1 MEIRAY
7 TPADCQ
13 RTAALF
19 YDTVH
24 AVACRDYSQE
34 QLDAWA
40 PEDRDLTVWDQSFQG
55 HFALVA
61 VEGETLLGFG
71 DITPTG
77 YLDRLY
83 VHQDHLRQGIA
94 TALRKVGRP
103 GPGADCHPCLLHSP
117 ALFCPEGVSFGPGP
131 GGGAP
136 GCAAYQLRD
145 AKGPLMGR
153 VKAAVPLGGR
163 ETGERPLPG

>member
-19 YDTVH
+19 YNTVH

-40 PEDRDLTVWDQSFQG
+40 DGAPDRDRWNRSLLAHQG

-94 TALRKVGRP
+94 TALCERLEGLVQGPIITHASYTARPFFAQRGYRLVQAQAVERRGVKLTNFVLRKDR
-103 GPGADCHPCLLHSP
+103 
-117 ALFCPEGVSFGPGP
+117 
-131 GGGAP
+131 
-136 GCAAYQLRD
+136 
-145 AKGPLMGR
+145 
-153 VKAAVPLGGR
+153 
-163 ETGERPLPG
+163 

>member
-19 YDTVH
+19 YHTVH
-24 AVACRDYSQE
+24 AVDCRE

-40 PEDRDLTVWDQSFQG
+40 PEDRDLTAWDQSFQG

-71 DITPTG
+71 DITPAG
-77 YLDRLY
+77 YLDWLY
-83 VHQDHLRQGIA
+83 VHQDHLRRGIA
-94 TALRKVGRP
+94 TALCERLEGLVQGAIVTHASYTARP
-103 GPGADCHPCLLHSP
+103 FSPSGGIGWSGPRRWSA
-117 ALFCPEGVSFGPGP
+117 GV
-131 GGGAP
+131 
-136 GCAAYQLRD
+136 
-145 AKGPLMGR
+145 
-153 VKAAVPLGGR
+153 
-163 ETGERPLPG
+163 

>member
-40 PEDRDLTVWDQSFQG
+40 PEDRDLTAWDQSFQG

-61 VEGETLLGFG
+61 VEGEALLGFG

-94 TALRKVGRP
+94 TALCERLEGLVQGPIVTMPPTQP
-103 GPGADCHPCLLHSP
+103 GPFLPS
-117 ALFCPEGVSFGPGP
+117 
-131 GGGAP
+131 GGI
-136 GCAAYQLRD
+136 
-145 AKGPLMGR
+145 
-153 VKAAVPLGGR
+153 VWS
-163 ETGERPLPG
+163 RPRRWNARACSLPTS

>member
-40 PEDRDLTVWDQSFQG
+40 PEDRDLTAWDQSFQG

-71 DITPTG
+71 DITPAG

-94 TALRKVGRP
+94 TALCERLEVSPMPPTQP
-103 GPGADCHPCLLHSP
+103 GPFSP
-117 ALFCPEGVSFGPGP
+117 SGGIVWSGPRRWS
-131 GGGAP
+131 AW
-136 GCAAYQLRD
+136 
-145 AKGPLMGR
+145 
-153 VKAAVPLGGR
+153 V
-163 ETGERPLPG
+163 

>member
-7 TPADCQ
+7 TLADCQ

-40 PEDRDLTVWDQSFQG
+40 PEDRDLTAWEQSFQG

-61 VEGETLLGFG
+61 VEGE
-71 DITPTG
+71 
-77 YLDRLY
+77 
-83 VHQDHLRQGIA
+83 
-94 TALRKVGRP
+94 AL
-103 GPGADCHPCLLHSP
+103 LLH
-117 ALFCPEGVSFGPGP
+117 L
-131 GGGAP
+131 
-136 GCAAYQLRD
+136 D
-145 AKGPLMGR
+145 AKGICASSGSACSSASLDPSHVLLSIGLPH
-153 VKAAVPLGGR
+153 AVAHGSLRLSLGAYNR
-163 ETGERPLPG
+163 EADVDYLL

>member
-19 YDTVH
+19 YNTVH

-40 PEDRDLTVWDQSFQG
+40 PEDRDLTAWDQSFQG

-94 TALRKVGRP
+94 TALCERLEGLVQRGYRLVQAQAVERRGVKLTNFVMRKDR
-103 GPGADCHPCLLHSP
+103 
-117 ALFCPEGVSFGPGP
+117 
-131 GGGAP
+131 
-136 GCAAYQLRD
+136 
-145 AKGPLMGR
+145 
-153 VKAAVPLGGR
+153 
-163 ETGERPLPG
+163 

>member
-19 YDTVH
+19 YNTVH

-40 PEDRDLTVWDQSFQG
+40 PDDRDLTAWDQSFQG

-61 VEGETLLGFG
+61 VEGEPCWGLG
-71 DITPTG
+71 TSPP
-77 YLDRLY
+77 
-83 VHQDHLRQGIA
+83 QG
-94 TALRKVGRP
+94 T
-103 GPGADCHPCLLHSP
+103 
-117 ALFCPEGVSFGPGP
+117 
-131 GGGAP
+131 
-136 GCAAYQLRD
+136 
-145 AKGPLMGR
+145 
-153 VKAAVPLGGR
+153 
-163 ETGERPLPG
+163 

>member
-34 QLDAWA
+34 QLDSWA

-61 VEGETLLGFG
+61 VEGEALLGFG
-71 DITPTG
+71 DITPH
-77 YLDRLY
+77 R
-83 VHQDHLRQGIA
+83 VLRPAVCPPGPSA
-94 TALRKVGRP
+94 AGDCHSPLRKVGRP
-103 GPGADCHPCLLHSP
+103 GPGADYHPCLLHSS
-117 ALFCPEGVSFGPGP
+117 ALFAQRGYRLVQAQAVERQGV
-131 GGGAP
+131 
-136 GCAAYQLRD
+136 QLTNFVMQKDR
-145 AKGPLMGR
+145 
-153 VKAAVPLGGR
+153 
-163 ETGERPLPG
+163 

>member
-40 PEDRDLTVWDQSFQG
+40 PADTDQASLIHWDRSFSE
-55 HFALVA
+55 HHTLVA
-61 VEGETLLGFG
+61 VEGTEIVGFG
-71 DITPTG
+71 DIDETG
-77 YLDRLY
+77 YLDRLF
-83 VHQDHLRQGIA
+83 VHRDHQGKGVA
-94 TALRKVGRP
+94 TALCDALEQTVPDGKISTAASITARPFFEGR
-103 GPGADCHPCLLHSP
+103 G
-117 ALFCPEGVSFGPGP
+117 
-131 GGGAP
+131 
-136 GCAAYQLRD
+136 Y
-145 AKGPLMGR
+145 R
-153 VKAAVPLGGR
+153 VVKQQQAIRRNVPLTNYIMTKISR
-163 ETGERPLPG
+163 

>member
-40 PEDRDLTVWDQSFQG
+40 PPEGVDLAAWNESFSA
-55 HFALVA
+55 HVTLVA

-94 TALRKVGRP
+94 TALCERLEGLVQGPIITHASYTARPFFAQRGYRLVRAQAVERQGVQLTNFVMRKDR
-103 GPGADCHPCLLHSP
+103 
-117 ALFCPEGVSFGPGP
+117 
-131 GGGAP
+131 
-136 GCAAYQLRD
+136 
-145 AKGPLMGR
+145 
-153 VKAAVPLGGR
+153 
-163 ETGERPLPG
+163 

>member
-1 MEIRAY
+1 MNLRPY
-7 TPADCQ
+7 RPADCP
-13 RTAALF
+13 ALAELF
-19 YDTVH
+19 TQTVH
-24 AVACRDYSQE
+24 TVNARDYTPE

-40 PEDRDLTVWDQSFQG
+40 PADRDLTAWDQSFQG

-94 TALRKVGRP
+94 TALCERLEGLVQGPIITHASYTARPFFAQRGYRLVQAQAVERRGVKLTNFVMRKDR
-103 GPGADCHPCLLHSP
+103 
-117 ALFCPEGVSFGPGP
+117 
-131 GGGAP
+131 
-136 GCAAYQLRD
+136 
-145 AKGPLMGR
+145 
-153 VKAAVPLGGR
+153 
-163 ETGERPLPG
+163 

>member
-40 PEDRDLTVWDQSFQG
+40 PEDRDLTAWDQSFQG

-94 TALRKVGRP
+94 TALCERLEGLVQ
-103 GPGADCHPCLLHSP
+103 GADYHPCLP
-117 ALFCPEGVSFGPGP
+117 TQPGP
-131 GGGAP
+131 FLPSGGIVWS
-136 GCAAYQLRD
+136 
-145 AKGPLMGR
+145 GPR
-153 VKAAVPLGGR
+153 RWSARACS
-163 ETGERPLPG
+163 LPTS

>member
-19 YDTVH
+19 YHTVH

-40 PEDRDLTVWDQSFQG
+40 PEDRDLTAWDQSFQG

-94 TALRKVGRP
+94 TALCERLEGLVQGAIVTHASYTARP
-103 GPGADCHPCLLHSP
+103 FFARRGYRLVRAQ
-117 ALFCPEGVSFGPGP
+117 EVERRGVKLTNFVM
-131 GGGAP
+131 
-136 GCAAYQLRD
+136 QKDR
-145 AKGPLMGR
+145 
-153 VKAAVPLGGR
+153 
-163 ETGERPLPG
+163 